1 MNTTLPNGNA
11 YEGEFTIKDGHAN
24 GHGKATYPDGKC
36 YEGKLKDGKANG
48 QPFRS
53 QEQYYITHNCATRQ
67 KVMNLER
74 CSSRNTK
81 GTC

>member
-1 MNTTLPNGNA
+1 MQIHPTTAPEEATTWAASSTVNTTLPNGNA

-48 QPFRS
+48 QQLSGKDPMF
-53 QEQYYITHNCATRQ
+53 
-67 KVMNLER
+67 
-74 CSSRNTK
+74 
-81 GTC
+81 